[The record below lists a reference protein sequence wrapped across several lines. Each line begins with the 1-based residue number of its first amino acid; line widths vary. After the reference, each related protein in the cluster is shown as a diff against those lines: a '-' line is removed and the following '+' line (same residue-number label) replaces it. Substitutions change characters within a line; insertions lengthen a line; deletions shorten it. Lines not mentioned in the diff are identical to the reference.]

1 MYKWTHRAMFIE
13 QKIITISSYCCS
25 RHVHFVF
32 EYKIFPSLRWTD
44 VLYFLWFVSY
54 YISHLFFSRQL
65 FAIRYIETIFLYIF
79 CHQMSWYKMT
89 LCLKTPKTCTDI
101 AHCEKNAVRCY
112 SSETITMETRNF
124 CYFKGFF
131 NLFIPE
137 KNSDAPF

>member
-1 MYKWTHRAMFIE
+1 
-13 QKIITISSYCCS
+13 
-25 RHVHFVF
+25 
-32 EYKIFPSLRWTD
+32 
-44 VLYFLWFVSY
+44 
-54 YISHLFFSRQL
+54 
-65 FAIRYIETIFLYIF
+65 
-79 CHQMSWYKMT
+79 MSWYKMT

-101 AHCEKNAVRCY
+101 AHCERNAIRCY